1 MFKKSLLLVTTLASL
16 SGAAWA
22 DTERWFEVEV
32 YLFERQGSQLEETLT
47 LPGNRHSRQPIDMIS
62 PLFATDITGASLG
75 LEGCNAQQWLETPA
89 ECDKQLQQAQVTHP
103 SQIPTTIGAPEPKY
117 ATLGAGTVLL
127 ADSQSQFGAMINTL
141 KREAGHKSLLH
152 MTWQQSMLP
161 RHQAKPVRLY
171 AGEDYSDRFNEDGY
185 AVNAAPQN
193 DTSVIPEF
201 NFDLNFDEKQVT
213 PIWALEG
220 TLNIYLNHY
229 LYVETALTLHREG
242 SKAQPQVAGE
252 NEMTQT
258 PYLHNIY
265 MTQNKRVRSDEIHYF
280 DHPNMGMILQIRKM
294 EQPEEFHS
302 PLSQPDETT
311 QG

>member
-1 MFKKSLLLVTTLASL
+1 MLKKSLLLVTTLASL

-22 DTERWFEVEV
+22 DNERWFEVEV
-32 YLFERQGSQLEETLT
+32 YLFERQGSQLEETLAS
-47 LPGNRHSRQPIDMIS
+47 PGNRHTRQPIDMIS
-62 PLFATDITGASLG
+62 PLFATDITGTSLG
-75 LEGCNAQQWLETPA
+75 LEGCNAQQWLETPE

-103 SQIPTTIGAPEPKY
+103 SQIPATIGAPTPQY

-127 ADSQSQFGAMINTL
+127 ADSQSQFGAMIDTL

-171 AGEDYSDRFNEDGY
+171 GGEDYSDRFNEDGY
-185 AVNAAPQN
+185 AVNAAPQLDN
-193 DTSVIPEF
+193 SDIPQF
-201 NFDLNFDEKQVT
+201 NFDLNFEEKQAE
-213 PIWALEG
+213 PIWALDG

-229 LYVETALTLHREG
+229 LYVETALTLHRAG
-242 SKAQPQVAGE
+242 SKTQPQPEDETLVS
-252 NEMTQT
+252 QI

-265 MTQNKRVRSDEIHYF
+265 MTQNKRVKSDEIHYF

-294 EQPEEFHS
+294 EQPGERPTEV
-302 PLSQPDETT
+302 SQPSVIP
-311 QG
+311 QN